1 MTYFS
6 KHGPRQLLY
15 MMDSALEEYGW
26 ICVVDMDL
34 IAGIQY
40 LPQKCGKRGKNEK
53 VMVTEHLFLSE
64 P

>member
-1 MTYFS
+1 MTCFS
-6 KHGPRQLLY
+6 KQGPRQLLY
-15 MMDSALEEYGW
+15 IMDSVLEKYGW
-26 ICVVDMDL
+26 ICVVDMEL

-40 LPQKCGKRGKNEK
+40 LPQKSGKRDKNEK